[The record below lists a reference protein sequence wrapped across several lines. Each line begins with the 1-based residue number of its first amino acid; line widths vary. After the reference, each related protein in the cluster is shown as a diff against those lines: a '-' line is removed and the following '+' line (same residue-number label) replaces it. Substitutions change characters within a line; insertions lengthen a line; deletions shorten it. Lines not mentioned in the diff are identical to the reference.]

1 MITLA
6 AMANM
11 ANVRT
16 MKIASGQLKDRRS
29 RRSASFRAQVD
40 RGVRCAAARSM
51 PGLSLIDRVDP
62 DKRSLVRRQGEEQ

>member
-51 PGLSLIDRVDP
+51 PGFELD
-62 DKRSLVRRQGEEQ
+62 